1 MITKT
6 VEHLDGIGALV
17 ERYQVFLLDQFGVLH
32 DGTNPYPGA
41 VEALSALKRAGRTI
55 VLVSNSGRR
64 ARPNE
69 ARLLKLG
76 FQPGSW
82 DQFVSSGEIAWRS
95 FHGMAISGTLSPNTK
110 CLLIS
115 REGDRS
121 AIEGLPFA
129 LTGDG
134 DDAELVLIAASEG
147 DRYDIDHYR
156 RLFAPAAMRQ
166 VPCFCTNPDKIMLTA
181 VGPRFGAG
189 QLADLYESL
198 GGSVTRI
205 GKPYTPIFDAALA
218 LAGNPDRSSVVCVG
232 DSVEHDVAGGIGA
245 GVATALV
252 LSGILAD
259 TPDLAE
265 LFDSLDAYPDYTTDV
280 FKFAD

>member
-1 MITKT
+1 VSAKT
-6 VEHLDGIGALV
+6 IEHLDGVGSLV

-41 VEALSALKRAGRTI
+41 VEALSALKRAGKTI

-69 ARLLKLG
+69 SRLLKLG
-76 FQPGSW
+76 FEPGSW

-95 FHGMAISGTLSPNTK
+95 FHEMTISGRLRPNTK

-115 REGDRS
+115 REDDRS
-121 AIEGLPFA
+121 AIEGLPFT
-129 LTGDG
+129 LTRDG
-134 DDAELVLIAASEG
+134 NDAELVLISASEG
-147 DRYDIDHYR
+147 DRYDLDHYR
-156 RLFAPAAMRQ
+156 RQLGPAAARHVQ
-166 VPCFCTNPDKIMLTA
+166 CFCTNPDKIMLTA

-189 QLADLYESL
+189 RLADLYESL

-205 GKPYTPIFDAALA
+205 GKPYAPIFDAALA
-218 LAGNPDRSSVVCVG
+218 LVGNPDRSTVVCVG
-232 DSVEHDVAGGIGA
+232 DSVEHDIAGGIGA

-259 TPDLAE
+259 TADLAE
-265 LFDSLDAYPDYTTDV
+265 LYDMLNAYPNYTTDH
-280 FKFAD
+280 FRFC

>member
-6 VEHLDGIGALV
+6 VEHVDGIGALV

-95 FHGMAISGTLSPNTK
+95 FHEMAISGTLRPNTK